1 MPTRTDTYDVGL
13 STTDITPPVG
23 IYLAGF
29 GARQERSEGIYHPLR
44 ATAIAIH
51 DGTTP
56 LLLVAADL
64 LGFYELTDPV
74 RDGIRSAI
82 GLEPQNVVLCGS
94 HTHCGPS
101 IRELDRERHGE
112 LDRPY
117 LDGLVDS
124 LVRCAKEAWEAR
136 TPARLRSGTGSCGFA
151 RSRRAPDGEGGV
163 LWKPSPESPCDHE
176 VPVLAVES
184 PQGELRGVMFGYACH
199 PTSRGGL
206 LIGGDYVGFAYEH
219 VEKTYP
225 GVTACFLQGCGGDQK
240 PVPVDPDADRFVPR
254 EIEEVRDI
262 GIELGTVVN
271 EVLASDGMQM
281 VEGPLTITQRILDL
295 ETEPLDLAL
304 LEDRQTSEQA
314 YEREWATDLLDKVAK
329 GTPIPTQV
337 PFEVQ
342 GVRFGDSLCAVS
354 LSGEMTVE
362 QGLRLKRDLSPF
374 FDSVLVIGYANHIVG
389 YVPVRRQIPE
399 GGYEVWR
406 NNQLLK
412 RTGPFVAD
420 TEDRIHVAAHEALGM
435 KP

>member
-1 MPTRTDTYDVGL
+1 MASRIDTYDVGL

-29 GARQERSEGIYHPLR
+29 GARQERSEGVYHPLR
-44 ATAIAIH
+44 AAAIAIH
-51 DGTTP
+51 DGKTP

-64 LGFYELTDPV
+64 LGFYELTGPV
-74 RDGIRSAI
+74 RDGIRDAI
-82 GLEPQNVVLCGS
+82 GLDPQNVMLCGS

-117 LDGLVDS
+117 LDGLVDGM
-124 LVRCAKEAWEAR
+124 VRCAKEAWEAR
-136 TPARLRSGTGSCGFA
+136 TPARLRFGTGSCGFGM
-151 RSRRAPDGEGGV
+151 SRRAPDGEGGII
-163 LWKPSPESPCDHE
+163 WKPSPSSPCDHE
-176 VPVLAVES
+176 VPVLAIES
-184 PQGELRGVMFGYACH
+184 PEGELRSVVFGYACH

-206 LIGGDYVGFAYEH
+206 LIGGDYVGFAYAH
-219 VEKTYP
+219 VEQTHP

-254 EIEEVRDI
+254 EIDEVRDI
-262 GIELGTVVN
+262 GVELGTVVN
-271 EVLASDGMQM
+271 EMLASDGLRS
-281 VEGPLTITQRILDL
+281 VGGPLTVTQQTLDL

-304 LEDRQTSEQA
+304 LGKCRTSDEA
-314 YEREWATDLLDKVAK
+314 YEREWATDLLGRVEK

-337 PFEVQ
+337 PFEIQ
-342 GVRFGDSLCAVS
+342 GIRFGNSLCAVS
-354 LSGEMTVE
+354 LAGEMTVE
-362 QGLRLKRDLSPF
+362 HGLRLKRDLASR
-374 FDSVLVIGYANHIVG
+374 FDNVLVIGYANHIVG

-406 NNQLLK
+406 NNLLLK
-412 RTGPFVAD
+412 RTGAFVED
-420 TEDRIHVAAHEALGM
+420 TEDQIHTAAQQALGV